1 MKKLILTVLFFF
13 AVVTATSQATRA
25 AELYVAANGNDTW
38 SGTLPAPNAAKTNG
52 PLRTLQRARDMF
64 RISKPAGRKMIFLR
78 GGTHFL
84 QEPLQLLPVD
94 SNLSIA
100 AYKNEKPLLSGGR
113 PITGWKKSTGNI
125 WTAKVPQADDKSWNF
140 KLLRVG
146 EEKQTLARYPN
157 FDAKNPYKGGWSHIV
172 YTGAPTGKFGAAM
185 GNTHTPGDWI
195 EWKIN
200 VPVDGEYSTWFRYG
214 ADNAPYGN
222 NSMAGR
228 ITLQVDAQT
237 PVPVEGLPDTGSWSN
252 FAWSRVAKLQL
263 SKGEHTLRWTNVRGG
278 GLNFDALALCDDSN
292 WTPQGIELSAPQ
304 GMNLIVVQAEA
315 YSAAQGKEMKTP
327 DEIAPAY
334 KNRFEFRA
342 GAIRR
347 YAHPEDAEIHIFPS
361 WGWVNSILYVKEID
375 YSTRTVRVEENS
387 SASEELRV
395 GNRYY
400 VSNVREELDA
410 PGEWFLDKR
419 TGVLSLWP
427 QHVDFARRGVVA
439 AKLDRLIELKGD
451 VANRQWVENISIR
464 GLQFTDTTY
473 SRDIGVY
480 SPMDAAIWLSQA
492 RNCVIEG
499 NIFRNVGGYAARLEN
514 SSTRNEFVGNE
525 VGHAGQGGVVLAGN
539 IPTQP
544 KDNLIAGNWMHHL
557 GQVYKH
563 VAGVYGITAS
573 GTRVAHNRF
582 EHLPRYAV
590 SFKGLNNDSYSHRNV
605 VEYNDMLSTNLE
617 TNDTG
622 AIEFLGRE
630 KMDSGNVIQYNRILD
645 VVGMKSMPDGKEVSP
660 YMTWGIYLDDYTSG
674 TLVRGNLVARHEWGG
689 VSIHGGK
696 NNTIENNIFIDG
708 AQHQMWY
715 DPIDDFSINNKF
727 NRNIMVWR
735 APDAV
740 LYKQTR
746 RPPSQVI
753 SASDHNLFWHIK
765 DKTIFN
771 RPNVTPLGDLQR
783 WRAGGFDANSVMADP
798 LFVNAAKD
806 DYRLKP
812 GSPALKL
819 GFQPIPFEKIGLQG
833 YARSY
838 KRPQK

>member
-1 MKKLILTVLFFF
+1 
-13 AVVTATSQATRA
+13 
-25 AELYVAANGNDTW
+25 
-38 SGTLPAPNAAKTNG
+38 
-52 PLRTLQRARDMF
+52 
-64 RISKPAGRKMIFLR
+64 
-78 GGTHFL
+78 
-84 QEPLQLLPVD
+84 
-94 SNLSIA
+94 
-100 AYKNEKPLLSGGR
+100 
-113 PITGWKKSTGNI
+113 
-125 WTAKVPQADDKSWNF
+125 
-140 KLLRVG
+140 
-146 EEKQTLARYPN
+146 
-157 FDAKNPYKGGWSHIV
+157 
-172 YTGAPTGKFGAAM
+172 
-185 GNTHTPGDWI
+185 
-195 EWKIN
+195 
-200 VPVDGEYSTWFRYG
+200 
-214 ADNAPYGN
+214 
-222 NSMAGR
+222 
-228 ITLQVDAQT
+228 
-237 PVPVEGLPDTGSWSN
+237 
-252 FAWSRVAKLQL
+252 
-263 SKGEHTLRWTNVRGG
+263 
-278 GLNFDALALCDDSN
+278 
-292 WTPQGIELSAPQ
+292 
-304 GMNLIVVQAEA
+304 
-315 YSAAQGKEMKTP
+315 
-327 DEIAPAY
+327 
-334 KNRFEFRA
+334 
-342 GAIRR
+342 
-347 YAHPEDAEIHIFPS
+347 
-361 WGWVNSILYVKEID
+361 
-375 YSTRTVRVEENS
+375 
-387 SASEELRV
+387 
-395 GNRYY
+395 
-400 VSNVREELDA
+400 
-410 PGEWFLDKR
+410 
-419 TGVLSLWP
+419 
-427 QHVDFARRGVVA
+427 
-439 AKLDRLIELKGD
+439 
-451 VANRQWVENISIR
+451 
-464 GLQFTDTTY
+464 
-473 SRDIGVY
+473 
-480 SPMDAAIWLSQA
+480 
-492 RNCVIEG
+492 
-499 NIFRNVGGYAARLEN
+499 
-514 SSTRNEFVGNE
+514 
-525 VGHAGQGGVVLAGN
+525 
-539 IPTQP
+539 
-544 KDNLIAGNWMHHL
+544 MHHL